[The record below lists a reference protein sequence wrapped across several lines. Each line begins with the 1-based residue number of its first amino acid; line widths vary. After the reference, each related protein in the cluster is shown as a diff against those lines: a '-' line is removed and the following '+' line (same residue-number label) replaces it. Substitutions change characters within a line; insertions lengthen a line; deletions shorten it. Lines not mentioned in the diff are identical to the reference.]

1 MNTKFHAAVVT
12 NKQIWLM
19 VLLSLATVSG
29 IDRFFPRRWHGIR
42 EATPEQIEHWEELE
56 AQRHELMQWVGVT
69 ANRWYVRLMFSMA
82 YRIRP
87 PFARRSL

>member
-1 MNTKFHAAVVT
+1 MNTKSHAAVVT

-19 VLLSLATVSG
+19 VLLFLATVSG

-56 AQRHELMQWVGVT
+56 ASGT
-69 ANRWYVRLMFSMA
+69 
-82 YRIRP
+82 
-87 PFARRSL
+87 SLCNGSA